1 MDLKFLKW
9 YLTRSSL
16 MRWVVLRAFMLV
28 LALIVVSLM
37 RMPPEFWVLKPI
49 LSNIVDKC
57 PLELQLN
64 SNPEF
69 NLTGS
74 MRSFSTAAPPF
85 FGHSP
90 LLCGGSENLT
100 KAVFK
105 ELMEKNLLQSKARTL
120 CVGPKS
126 ASAVLA
132 LRHLGFFEALG
143 VERHPYF
150 SLFKRRFVYELDF
163 KDNSFDFVFSDDLD
177 RLSVPALLVLEME
190 RVLRPGGT
198 GAILVGG
205 RGLYS
210 DRLVRSATNI
220 ASFLKSSDV
229 VHACAVGSF
238 TLVIFKKRLEGFASF
253 EHFQL
258 PANCPSVENN
268 KPYMKY
274 IEPIVGEIPG
284 RAGPGLS
291 YLPAF
296 MNISSRS
303 KLVYINVGAGEHAK
317 SSVAKMSKSYCGDRH
332 AAFEVFIIDHRT
344 SVLSSYMMNPGI
356 NFVYDPTLT
365 GEIAAPDISSD
376 DEFLSAP
383 TDDEGFDF
391 IRWFDETV
399 FHGDFVVLM
408 MKAKLMELK
417 ILVELFETGKICHV
431 DELFLHCSDDAD
443 CTGTVCGDCLN
454 LLKSLRKSGV
464 YAHQWL
470 GD

>member
-9 YLTRSSL
+9 HLTRSSL
-16 MRWVVLRAFMLV
+16 MRRVVLRTFMLV

-37 RMPPEFWVLKPI
+37 QMPREFHVIEPI

-57 PLELQLN
+57 PLELDSN
-64 SNPEF
+64 SNPEL

-74 MRSFSTAAPPF
+74 LRSVLNSAPPV
-85 FGHSP
+85 FGPFP
-90 LLCGGSENLT
+90 LLCKGSENLT
-100 KAVFK
+100 KAIFK
-105 ELMEKNLLQSKARTL
+105 ELMEKNLLQSNTRAL

-143 VERHPYF
+143 VERHPFF

-163 KDNSFDFVFSDDLD
+163 KDNYFDFVFSDDLD
-177 RLSVPALLVLEME
+177 RLSVPALLVMEIE
-190 RVLRPGGT
+190 RVLRSGGT
-198 GAILVGG
+198 GAILVRG
-205 RGLYS
+205 RGFYS
-210 DRLVRSATNI
+210 DGPVRSATNI

-238 TLVIFKKRLEGFASF
+238 TLVIFKKRLEGFAFF

-258 PANCPSVENN
+258 PDNCPSVENN

-274 IEPIVGEIPG
+274 IEPIGGEIPG
-284 RAGPGLS
+284 RAGPKLS
-291 YLPAF
+291 YLPTL

-303 KLVYINVGAGEHAK
+303 KLVYINVGAGEYAK
-317 SSVAKMSKSYCGDRH
+317 SSVAKMLKSYRGDRH

-344 SVLSSYMMNPGI
+344 SVLSSYVMNPGI

-365 GEIAAPDISSD
+365 GEVDAPNISSE

-399 FHGDFVVLM
+399 SRGDFVVLM

-417 ILVELFETGKICHV
+417 IIVELFETGKICHV
-431 DELFLHCSDDAD
+431 DELFLHCSDAAD
-443 CTGTVCGDCLN
+443 STGDCLN